1 MTKSFAAAAAAL
13 MISAG
18 VAVAQQ
24 PPAKAT
30 AKPAAEQHKMGQMD
44 HAKEQE
50 ASHTMS
56 PWKELDAYHML
67 MMATWHPAKDKSD
80 MAPTRA
86 KIGDM
91 VMSAKTLAAS
101 TAPKGCDSPKL
112 KAAATALP
120 IETQGVA
127 DLVAKKADDAT
138 LKAALKSLH
147 EKFDVLEEGCVMP
160 KSGKH

>member
-24 PPAKAT
+24 PPAK

>member
-1 MTKSFAAAAAAL
+1 MTKSLAAAAAAL

-18 VAVAQQ
+18 AAIAQQ
-24 PPAKAT
+24 PPAKA
-30 AKPAAEQHKMGQMD
+30 KPAEQHKMGHME

-67 MMATWHPAKDKSD
+67 MMATWHPAKDKGD

-86 KIGDM
+86 KIGEM
-91 VMSAKTLAAS
+91 VASAKTLAAS
-101 TAPKGCDSPKL
+101 PAPKGCDSPKL

-127 DLVAKKADDAT
+127 DLVAKKADDA
-138 LKAALKSLH
+138 ALKNALKDLH

-160 KSGKH
+160 KGMKH

>member
-1 MTKSFAAAAAAL
+1 MTRRLLAAL
-13 MISAG
+13 ALCAATGTLS
-18 VAVAQQ
+18 AQQ
-24 PPAKAT
+24 PPAKAPVKT
-30 AKPAAEQHKMGQMD
+30 EHKMGQMD

-86 KIGDM
+86 KIGEM
-91 VMSAKTLAAS
+91 VASAKTLAAS
-101 TAPKGCDSPKL
+101 TAPKGCDGPKL
-112 KAAATALP
+112 KETAAALP
-120 IETQGVA
+120 GATQGVA

-138 LKAALKSLH
+138 LKAALKDLH

-160 KSGKH
+160 KAPKH

>member
-1 MTKSFAAAAAAL
+1 MTAL
-13 MISAG
+13 CASTVSA
-18 VAVAQQ
+18 Q
-24 PPAKAT
+24 T
-30 AKPAAEQHKMGQMD
+30 TTKPAEHKMD
-44 HAKEQE
+44 HKMEHKDD
-50 ASHTMS
+50 ASHAMS

-86 KIGDM
+86 KIGEM
-91 VMSAKTLAAS
+91 VASAKVLAAS
-101 TAPKGCDSPKL
+101 KAPKGCDAPAV

-120 IETQGVA
+120 AETQGVA

-138 LKAALKSLH
+138 LKSALKALH

-160 KSGKH
+160 KAGKH

>member
-50 ASHTMS
+50 
-56 PWKELDAYHML
+56 PV
-67 MMATWHPAKDKSD
+67 
-80 MAPTRA
+80 TR
-86 KIGDM
+86 
-91 VMSAKTLAAS
+91 
-101 TAPKGCDSPKL
+101 
-112 KAAATALP
+112 
-120 IETQGVA
+120 
-127 DLVAKKADDAT
+127 
-138 LKAALKSLH
+138 
-147 EKFDVLEEGCVMP
+147 
-160 KSGKH
+160 